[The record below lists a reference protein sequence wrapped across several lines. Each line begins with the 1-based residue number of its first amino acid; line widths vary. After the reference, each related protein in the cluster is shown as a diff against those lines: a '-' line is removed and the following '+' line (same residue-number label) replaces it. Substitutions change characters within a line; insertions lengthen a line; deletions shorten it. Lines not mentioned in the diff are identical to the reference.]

1 MPTAPTAAPSRP
13 RWLWRDQR
21 WVWLLPP
28 TVWLTFVTL
37 TFVPILLTTLQVV
50 AGLIALGIIV
60 LITRAP
66 ELALRIVIAG
76 LPFTLLAMAGLYKIG
91 VPGEAVRQLG
101 LWKELVV
108 AGIVVAAVQKI
119 AREKHRFDLVDRL
132 ALAYVALGTAYLM
145 FPGFLTGGGPGSDI
159 VFSGRLLGW
168 RTDVLYVL
176 LFFAARHLRMSGAQ
190 IRKVMRTVVGTGIAA
205 AAVGIFEFFNSDLW
219 NRIATEWFQVN
230 QYKLA
235 VLNVDPLLV
244 IPVNDIRIYGEVAGR
259 EFVRIGSAELS
270 YLPFS
275 FFCVVVLAVALELA
289 VRRGRQPL
297 ALAAIGLTSAALAFT
312 QTRSAIASGVV
323 VLGLVVLPA
332 LGRAVETRLRFALL
346 VGMFAIVGIPAAVG
360 AGLADR
366 FGGDETS
373 DALHENSF
381 TTAVETVIDQ
391 PWGRGLATSAG
402 AGQRASVDEAL
413 IAENQFFQIG
423 LQLGIL
429 GMVLYIALLAALI
442 IALRRRAAR
451 TDDDRSRAA
460 LMAAH
465 GALIGLL
472 VGCWYLQP
480 YVTFTV
486 AWMLFALAGAGL
498 GAADAE
504 RDATGSDD
512 PYATTGAPVLTPA

>member
-1 MPTAPTAAPSRP
+1 MRTSHAVAPSRP

-28 TVWLTFVTL
+28 TVWLLIVTL
-37 TFVPILLTTLQVV
+37 TFLPILLTTLEAV
-50 AGLIALGIIV
+50 AGLIALGLII

-66 ELALRIVIAG
+66 DRALRIVIAG

-101 LWKELVV
+101 LWKELLVG
-108 AGIVVAAVQKI
+108 GIVVAAVQKI
-119 AREKHRFDLVDRL
+119 AREKHRLDLVDRL

-145 FPGFLTGGGPGSDI
+145 FPGFLTGGGPGADI

-176 LFFAARHLRMSGAQ
+176 LFFGARHLRMSGDQ
-190 IRKVMRTVVGTGIAA
+190 VRKVMRTVVGTGIAA

-230 QYKLA
+230 QYKLE
-235 VLNVDPLLV
+235 VLNVEPLLV
-244 IPVNDIRIYGEVAGR
+244 IPINDIRVYGEVAGN

-275 FFCVVVLAVALELA
+275 FFSVVVLAAALELL

-297 ALAAIGLTSAALAFT
+297 ALAAVGLASVALAFT
-312 QTRSAIASGVV
+312 QTRSAIASGA
-323 VLGLVVLPA
+323 LGLCLVALPA
-332 LGRAVETRLRFALL
+332 LGRAVESRLRIGLL
-346 VGMFAIVGIPAAVG
+346 IGMFAIIGLPAAVG

-381 TTAVETVIDQ
+381 TIAVETVVEQ
-391 PWGRGLATSAG
+391 PWGRGLATGAG

-413 IAENQFFQIG
+413 VAENQFFQIG
-423 LQLGIL
+423 TQLGIVA
-429 GMVLYIALLAALI
+429 MVLYLALLAALVVT
-442 IALRRRAAR
+442 LRRRAAR
-451 TDDDRSRAA
+451 TDDDRSRSAM
-460 LMAAH
+460 MAAH

-486 AWMLFALAGAGL
+486 AWTLFALAGAGL

-504 RDATGSDD
+504 RDGVA
-512 PYATTGAPVLTPA
+512 GARPLALFTASTR